1 MRTEGSSQLEEDEGA
16 PLKGVSPTGPV
27 FSHTG
32 HYLLVVKDLGHSV
45 VVERL
50 RQSGFGP
57 ALS

>member
-27 FSHTG
+27 FSHKG

-45 VVERL
+45 VGRL